1 MIVLHSPL
9 YKVCG
14 RISQLRLV
22 PVFIVLVAALFV
34 GMLEAADMP
43 DTLTLTD
50 GEILIGKLVRS
61 SKGSLEFH
69 SDGAGDV
76 TVPWAKVKDFTS
88 SRIFAVVP
96 KDVELKAKQAEGI
109 IPRGTIH
116 VTDQMIQIT
125 SAGGQ
130 LLKTVPTEGT
140 AFIVDEETYQKA
152 LHNPNFFDDWKGAV
166 TGGVSLVTATQ
177 NSETFTSAVHLVR
190 ASPVEG
196 WLAPRNRTLFNFVS
210 SYGKVHEPNKPDVKT
225 DLIHFD
231 GERDEYF
238 SPRVYALQEAAFD
251 HNFSL
256 GLTLQQTYGAGLG
269 WTAVKSAR
277 QTLDFKASGSYMS
290 QRFTDATTKNLVG
303 SIFGETYHREL
314 FAGIKFDEQITA
326 IPAWNKTNA
335 LSANGGAGIT
345 IPLSKGLGFNL
356 STLDTFLNDP
366 PSGFRKNSFQFTTG
380 ITYSLR

>member
-1 MIVLHSPL
+1 LFWLRKTPTL
-9 YKVCG
+9 
-14 RISQLRLV
+14 LRLV
-22 PVFIVLVAALFV
+22 PAFIVLVAALFL

-43 DTLTLTD
+43 DTLTLTG
-50 GEILIGKLVRS
+50 GEIFIGKLVRS
-61 SKGSLEFH
+61 SEGSLVFH

-76 TVPWAKVKDFTS
+76 TVSWAKVRDFTS

-125 SAGGQ
+125 SPGGQ
-130 LLKTVPTEGT
+130 PLKTVPTEGT

-152 LHNPNFFDDWKGAV
+152 LHNPNFFEDWKGAV

-177 NSETFTSAVHLVR
+177 HSETFTSAVHLVR
-190 ASPVEG
+190 AIPDED
-196 WLAPRNRTLFNFVS
+196 WLAPRNRAIFNFVS
-210 SYGKVHEPNKPDVKT
+210 SYGKVHEPNTPEVKT

-238 SPRVYALQEAAFD
+238 SPRVYALEEAAFE

-256 GLTLQQTYGAGLG
+256 GLTLQQTYGAGFG

-290 QRFTDATTKNLVG
+290 QHFTDATTKNLVG
-303 SIFGETYHREL
+303 SIFGETYHRDL
-314 FAGIKFDEQITA
+314 FAGIKFDEQITV
-326 IPAWNKTNA
+326 IPAWNETNA

-345 IPLSKGLGFNL
+345 IPLSKGLGFTL

>member
-1 MIVLHSPL
+1 MFWLKKTPTL
-9 YKVCG
+9 
-14 RISQLRLV
+14 LRLV
-22 PVFIVLVAALFV
+22 PAFALVAALFP

-43 DTLTLTD
+43 DTLTLTG
-50 GEILIGKLVRS
+50 GEIFIGKLVRS
-61 SKGSLEFH
+61 SKGSLVFH

-76 TVPWAKVKDFTS
+76 TVSWAKVKDFTS

-130 LLKTVPTEGT
+130 SLKIVPMEGT

-152 LHNPNFFDDWKGAV
+152 LHNPNFFEDWKGAV

-190 ASPVEG
+190 AIPDED

-210 SYGKVHEPNKPDVKT
+210 SYGKVHQPNIADVKT

-231 GERDEYF
+231 GERDEYV
-238 SPRVYALQEAAFD
+238 SPRVYALEEAAFD

-256 GLTLQQTYGAGLG
+256 GLRLQQTYGAGFG

-290 QRFTDATTKNLVG
+290 QHFADATTKNLVG
-303 SIFGETYHREL
+303 SIFGETYHRDL

-326 IPAWNKTNA
+326 IPAWNETNA

>member
-1 MIVLHSPL
+1 LFSFKKILTKTSKPA
-9 YKVCG
+9 
-14 RISQLRLV
+14 RRT
-22 PVFIVLVAALFV
+22 PAFIVLFAALLA

-43 DTLTLTD
+43 DTLTLSG
-50 GEILIGKLVRS
+50 GEILIGKMVRS
-61 SKGSLEFH
+61 SKGSLLFH

-88 SRIFAVVP
+88 SRVFAVVP
-96 KDVELKAKQAEGI
+96 KGMELEAKQAEGR

-116 VTDQMIQIT
+116 VADQMIQIT

-130 LLKTVPTEGT
+130 PPQAVPIEGT
-140 AFIVDEETYQKA
+140 AFIVDEDSYQKA
-152 LHNPNFFDDWKGAV
+152 LHNPNFFRDWKGAV

-177 NSETFTSAVHLVR
+177 KSETFTSAVHLVR
-190 ASPVEG
+190 AIPDED
-196 WLAPRNRTLFNFVS
+196 WLEARNRTLFNFVS
-210 SYGKVHEPNKPDVKT
+210 SYGKVHEPNIPDVKT

-269 WTAVKSAR
+269 WTVVKSPR
-277 QTLDFKASGSYMS
+277 QALDFKASGSYMA
-290 QRFTDATTKNLVG
+290 QQFTDSNPTKNLVG
-303 SIFGETYHREL
+303 SIFAETYHREL
-314 FAGIKFDEQITA
+314 FAGIKFDEQITV

-356 STLDTFLNDP
+356 STLDSFLNDP
-366 PSGFRKNSFQFTTG
+366 PPGFRKNSFQFTTG
-380 ITYSLR
+380 ITYALP